1 MVTAANWTC
10 WDRQGKLRPV
20 TAFEPHTMRHV
31 AASLW
36 IEQDLPPKKV
46 QELLGHSTLQ
56 LTMDLYG
63 AAATTP
69 TTRSPRQASS

>member
-1 MVTAANWTC
+1 
-10 WDRQGKLRPV
+10 
-20 TAFEPHTMRHV
+20 MRHV

>member
-1 MVTAANWTC
+1 MLPDA
-10 WDRQGKLRPV
+10 RGKNRPLR
-20 TAFEPHTMRHV
+20 AFGPHTLRHV

-36 IEQDLPPKKV
+36 IEQGLRPKKV

-63 AAATTP
+63 HLWRDDDEDDALA
-69 TTRSPRQASS
+69 QASEALITGL